1 MNIAKGFTLI
11 EVLVTAVILS
21 ASLLGLAALQSVSN
35 FSTYEARQKTIAV
48 YIANDLMERMR
59 VNKAA
64 WMKNISPTG
73 NTGLSRITTDGAY
86 PSSQPSCSQDN
97 NLSDC
102 NDLNRMNDDLF
113 KWKGVMTQSVS
124 GTSIHTPVG
133 CLLATKVGTTESAQ
147 VRIVISWQDKE
158 DLRDSAALTQI
169 TCGDTGAKHRQF
181 VLRST
186 L

>member
-1 MNIAKGFTLI
+1 MKLANGFTLI
-11 EVLVTAVILS
+11 EVLVTVVILS
-21 ASLLGLAALQSVSN
+21 ISLLGLVALQSVSN

-59 VNKAA
+59 VNKIS
-64 WMKNISPTG
+64 WMKNITLAG
-73 NTGLSRITTDGAY
+73 VGGLSRITTDGAY

-102 NDLNRMNDDLF
+102 NDLNRINDDLF
-113 KWKGVMTQSVS
+113 KWKSVMTQSVT
-124 GTSIHTPVG
+124 GTSIHIPVG

-147 VRIVISWQDKE
+147 IRIVISWQDKE
-158 DLRDSAALTQI
+158 NLRDSADVTQI
-169 TCGDTGAKHRQF
+169 TCGDTGARHRQF